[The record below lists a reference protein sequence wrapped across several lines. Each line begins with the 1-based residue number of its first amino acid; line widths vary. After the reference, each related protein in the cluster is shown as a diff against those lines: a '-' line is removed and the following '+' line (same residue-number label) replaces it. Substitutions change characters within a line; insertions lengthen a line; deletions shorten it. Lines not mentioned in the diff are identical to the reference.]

1 MELVWIALIF
11 AVFLLIVGGA
21 LLWQFP
27 EEVRS
32 LVRRTAA
39 IKISREGIAWQIFE
53 EAVVQKE
60 GRRPAATQ
68 IRPLLRALPGGRLLW
83 VDDAP
88 ANNRLEVQALREM
101 GVEIDTA
108 VSNTEAAAY
117 ARARSYDLVISD
129 IGRSS
134 SPEDDRAGLMLPSV
148 LREAGNEAPVI
159 YYVGRAE
166 QPETESGEPVFDAPS
181 KLLAH
186 VEKTLSGINGTT
198 G

>member
-1 MELVWIALIF
+1 MEFVLIALIF
-11 AVFLLIVGGA
+11 AISLLIAGGT
-21 LLWQFP
+21 LLRRFP

-32 LVRRTAA
+32 LVGRTAA

-60 GRRPAATQ
+60 GRTPAAAQ
-68 IRPLLRALPGGRLLW
+68 IRPLLRAMPSGRLLW

-88 ANNRLEVQALREM
+88 ANNRLEIQALREL

-108 VSNTEAAAY
+108 VSNSEATAY
-117 ARARSYDLVISD
+117 ARSRSYDLVVSD

-134 SPEDDRAGLMLPSV
+134 PLEDDRAGLMLPSV
-148 LREAGNEAPVI
+148 LREAGNEAPVV
-159 YYVGRAE
+159 YYVGRAV
-166 QPETESGEPVFDAPS
+166 QPETKFGEPVFDTPT

-186 VEKTLSGINGTT
+186 VEQALSRHRQATR
-198 G
+198 

>member
-1 MELVWIALIF
+1 MELVWIALNF

-21 LLWQFP
+21 LLWRFP

-53 EAVVQKE
+53 EAVEQKE
-60 GRRPAATQ
+60 GRKPVAAQ
-68 IRPLLRALPGGRLLW
+68 IRPLLRALPNGQLLW

-88 ANNRLEVQALREM
+88 ANNRLEIQALRET

-108 VSNTEAAAY
+108 VSNEEAAAY
-117 ARARSYDLVISD
+117 ARSRGYDLVISD

-134 SPEDDRAGLMLPSV
+134 PLEDDRAGLMLPSE
-148 LREAGNEAPVI
+148 LRAAGSKAPVI
-159 YYVGRAE
+159 YYVGKAE
-166 QPETESGEPVFDAPS
+166 RPETESGEPVFDTPS
-181 KLLAH
+181 ELLAQ
-186 VEKTLSGINGTT
+186 VEKALSGA
-198 G
+198 

>member
-11 AVFLLIVGGA
+11 AVFLLIVGGT
-21 LLWQFP
+21 LLRRFP

-32 LVRRTAA
+32 LVRRTAT

-60 GRRPAATQ
+60 GRKPAAAQ
-68 IRPLLRALPGGRLLW
+68 VRPLLRALSGGRLLW

-88 ANNRLEVQALREM
+88 SNNRLEVQALREM
-101 GVEIDTA
+101 GIEIDTA
-108 VSNTEAAAY
+108 VSNAEAAAY
-117 ARARSYDLVISD
+117 ARSRSYDLVISD

-134 SPEDDRAGLMLPSV
+134 PLEDDQAGLILPSV
-148 LREAGNEAPVI
+148 LREAGSKVNVI
-159 YYVGRAE
+159 YYVGTAE
-166 QPETESGEPVFDAPS
+166 QPETETEEPVFDAPS
-181 KLLAH
+181 KLLAY
-186 VEKTLSGINGTT
+186 VEKALSEHPQAT